1 VDALVASWQKRY
13 QTENLSRE
21 IMKLRSLNL
30 SSIGANL
37 SRVEKTQILEKELSK
52 RNEILPR
59 AYEPQQILPNT
70 GRRGLTQRC
79 VVITAFALQSL
90 IYPVAYAQEVAAEN
104 EIESIFVSGKR
115 RAYQGNFSEL
125 ENPTAVQLID
135 GELLREVGALNLN
148 EALDLSASV
157 ARQNNFGGLWN
168 SFSIR
173 GFSGDINLPS
183 GFLVNGFNAG
193 RGFGGP
199 RNIVGIESVEVLKG
213 PRSALFGRGEPGG
226 TINITTKRPQFET
239 GGGVR
244 ATVGRWNQRRLE
256 GDVQSTFGANDQLGI
271 RLVGF
276 LEDAESFRDTVETER
291 FGFYPSATWDVSADT
306 SITYELEITQQKV
319 PFDRGV
325 AYSEQFGFTPRETFV
340 GEPGDGPIETDV
352 LGHQLELQH
361 NFSDNWSMLAG
372 LGYRDTTFEG
382 NASEPNFGGRQSYFT
397 DGQTLSRF
405 FRYRD
410 FESDYLV
417 LRAEIAGE
425 FETGSFRHRLMFG
438 ADHDNFDNSLFIQ
451 RFRPGFFGA
460 GGDISQLDPAA
471 YLFLDVNNP
480 VYGQFP
486 QPIPGPNTDRVEE
499 LSGTGVYIQ
508 DQIDITDRLQVR
520 LGLRWDDFGQDL
532 TNQRANP
539 VATITSSDTR
549 VSPQLGAVYLVNE
562 GFSLYASYGEG
573 FRQQTGSDFLG
584 NQFDPNLTESA
595 EIGLKWDMSDSFD
608 GLSGT
613 VTLAAFQVDQSN
625 ILVNDDRPEAV
636 AAGFFSQ
643 PAGEA
648 QSRGLELDANIE
660 TSSGISLWFS
670 YAYTDAVFTT
680 SNPDA
685 DFGSI
690 IEEGDPLIN
699 SPENQLNVQASK
711 GFQLGGLPIQLGG
724 GVLYTDERL
733 GWTAFDFTLPSYTT
747 ARLFGEVELSN
758 GLSLRLDVDNVFD
771 EEFYTNSFADVWVEP
786 GAPARWRLTA
796 SYDF

>member
-1 VDALVASWQKRY
+1 MKRSLSNVPFCDEKLLPTRNFQAVKIKASSERRALVAIERSQNIVSSPGSAK
-13 QTENLSRE
+13 LSNR
-21 IMKLRSLNL
+21 L
-30 SSIGANL
+30 A
-37 SRVEKTQILEKELSK
+37 
-52 RNEILPR
+52 
-59 AYEPQQILPNT
+59 
-70 GRRGLTQRC
+70 LTVFISMQ
-79 VVITAFALQSL
+79 AL
-90 IYPVAYAQEVAAEN
+90 IYPMANAQEAAVGE

-125 ENPTAVQLID
+125 ENPTAVLLID
-135 GELLREVGALNLN
+135 GELLRDVGALNLN
-148 EALDLSASV
+148 DALDLSASV
-157 ARQNNFGGLWN
+157 SRQNNFGGLWN

-199 RNIVGIESVEVLKG
+199 RDIVGIESVEILKG

-226 TINITTKRPQFET
+226 TINLTTKRPQFRR
-239 GGGVR
+239 GGEFR
-244 ATVGRWNQRRLE
+244 ATAGRWDQLRLE
-256 GDVQSTFGANDQLGI
+256 GDVQTTVGSNDQIGV

-276 LEDAESFRDTVETER
+276 FEDSESFRETVETER
-291 FGFYPSATWDVSADT
+291 FGFYPSVTWDVSPDT
-306 SITYELEITQQKV
+306 SITYELEVTQQEI

-325 AYSEQFGFTPRETFV
+325 AYSEDFGFTPRETFV
-340 GEPGDGPIETDV
+340 GEPGDGPIETNV

-361 NFSDNWSMLAG
+361 NFSENWSLLAG
-372 LGYRDTTFEG
+372 LSYRDTTFEG

-417 LRAEIAGE
+417 LRAEVAGE
-425 FETGSFRHRLMFG
+425 FETGSVRHRLMFG

-471 YLFLDVNNP
+471 YLFLDVFNP

-520 LGLRWDDFGQDL
+520 LGLRWDDFEQDL

-539 VATITSSDTR
+539 VTTVTTSDTR
-549 VSPQLGAVYLVNE
+549 VSPQFGAVYLINE

-573 FRQQTGSDFLG
+573 FRQQTGSDFRG

-595 EIGLKWDMSDSFD
+595 EFGFKWDLLNSLN

-643 PAGEA
+643 SAGEA
-648 QSRGLELDANIE
+648 QSRGIEFDVNIE
-660 TSSGISLWFS
+660 TARGISLWFS
-670 YAYTDAVFTT
+670 YAYTNAEFTT

-685 DFGSI
+685 DFGSQI
-690 IEEGDPLIN
+690 DKGDPLIN
-699 SPENQLNVQASK
+699 SPDNQVNFQARK
-711 GFQLGGLPIQLGG
+711 ALELGGLPVQLGG

-747 ARLFGEVELSN
+747 ARLFGQVDLSN
-758 GLSLRLDVDNVFD
+758 GLSLRVDVDNVFD

-786 GAPARWRLTA
+786 GAPTRWRLTA